1 MDVNSSVELI
11 ATKILVIRGKKV
23 MLDRD
28 LALLYG
34 VSTGE
39 LNQSVKRHRNRFP
52 EDFMFQMTKDEFSSL
67 ISQIVISKRGG
78 RRKMP
83 YLFTEQ
89 GIAMLSSVLNSE
101 RAIQVNVAIMRAF
114 VKLREILLTH
124 KELATKLEE
133 LEKKYQMHES
143 DIQVIFET
151 IKKLLEPAPVVEK
164 PPIGFQPPG
173 K

>member
-1 MDVNSSVELI
+1 
-11 ATKILVIRGKKV
+11 
-23 MLDRD
+23 
-28 LALLYG
+28 
-34 VSTGE
+34 
-39 LNQSVKRHRNRFP
+39 
-52 EDFMFQMTKDEFSSL
+52 
-67 ISQIVISKRGG
+67 
-78 RRKMP
+78 
-83 YLFTEQ
+83 
-89 GIAMLSSVLNSE
+89 
-101 RAIQVNVAIMRAF
+101 MRAF

-124 KELATKLEE
+124 KELATKLED